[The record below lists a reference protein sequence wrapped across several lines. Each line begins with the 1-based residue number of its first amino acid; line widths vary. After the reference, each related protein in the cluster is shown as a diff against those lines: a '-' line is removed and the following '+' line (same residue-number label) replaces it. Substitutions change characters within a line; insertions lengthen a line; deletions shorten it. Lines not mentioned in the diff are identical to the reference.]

1 MLRLV
6 RLAAAVAI
14 SALALMGCATMNL
27 SSHAERGLD
36 FAQYRTY
43 DCKPYVYDAGTLL
56 LDFVDART
64 NKLVWRG
71 WAERGMDGVID
82 NQEWMEEE
90 IDEVVTRILERLPRR
105 L

>member
-1 MLRLV
+1 MDREHGYCY
-6 RLAAAVAI
+6 A
-14 SALALMGCATMNL
+14 
-27 SSHAERGLD
+27 D
-36 FAQYRTY
+36 
-43 DCKPYVYDAGTLL
+43 DCQAGVIEYEAGTLV
-56 LDFVDART
+56 LDIVDART
-64 NKLVWRG
+64 NRVIWRG